1 MDDRSLEP
9 ERVLTGLVNQGY
21 SDIAVEHAI
30 NPRNL
35 GRMEDASGYACYTG
49 PCGDTMEIWVK
60 AVDGKV
66 ERASFFTDGCG
77 STIACGS
84 MVTEIVTGMGLEE
97 AAAVSQED
105 VLDGLGGLPDESRHC
120 ALLAA
125 TTLKMAVEDC
135 MERK

>member
-49 PCGDTMEIWVK
+49 PCGDTM
-60 AVDGKV
+60 GY
-66 ERASFFTDGCG
+66 G
-77 STIACGS
+77 
-84 MVTEIVTGMGLEE
+84 
-97 AAAVSQED
+97 
-105 VLDGLGGLPDESRHC
+105 
-120 ALLAA
+120 
-125 TTLKMAVEDC
+125 
-135 MERK
+135 